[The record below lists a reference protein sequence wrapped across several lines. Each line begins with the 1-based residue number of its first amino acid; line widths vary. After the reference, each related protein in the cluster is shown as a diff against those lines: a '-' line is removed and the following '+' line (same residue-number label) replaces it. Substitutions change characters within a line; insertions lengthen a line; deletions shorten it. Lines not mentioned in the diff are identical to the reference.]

1 MGSNLE
7 TWKALERIR
16 KDGRC
21 RSIGV
26 SNFAPKHL
34 NELLIKGN
42 DRPVVNQIELSP
54 FLQQESISSFC
65 HKENIHL
72 TGYCPLARGRR
83 LDDPKLCLVAEQ
95 TKKTVAQVMIRWALQ
110 RGQSVIPKSV
120 RPERIQENANVF
132 EFNLNDEQMKQYLS
146 LFEKYFLKSFTSRL
160 TDYSDPKID
169 VLSTEVLN
177 PKYTIVKSVLLATD
191 KKPAVNIEWRV
202 YTKNPDK
209 PLIRDLIIE
218 GLSLAR
224 TQKEEFASVI
234 ETNNG
239 DVTKLFITLKE
250 FAAK

>member
-1 MGSNLE
+1 MKKNFFIIIFFIFGLTQKSFSYSSDLKQFIQEIVDEVKQVLVATNSKEYKTKKLSE
-7 TWKALERIR
+7 LALKTVDIKGIAYYSLGNYR
-16 KDGRC
+16 KT
-21 RSIGV
+21 
-26 SNFAPKHL
+26 L
-34 NELLIKGN
+34 NE
-42 DRPVVNQIELSP
+42 
-54 FLQQESISSFC
+54 
-65 HKENIHL
+65 
-72 TGYCPLARGRR
+72 
-83 LDDPKLCLVAEQ
+83 
-95 TKKTVAQVMIRWALQ
+95 
-110 RGQSVIPKSV
+110 
-120 RPERIQENANVF
+120 
-132 EFNLNDEQMKQYLS
+132 EQMRDYLV

-177 PKYTIVKSVLLATD
+177 PKYTIVKSILLATD

-209 PLIRDLIIE
+209 PLIRDLTIE

-250 FAAK
+250 FVEK

>member
-1 MGSNLE
+1 MKKKFFIIIFLIFGLVQKSFAYSSDPKQFIQEVVDEAKKILVDTNSKEYKTKKLSE
-7 TWKALERIR
+7 IALQTVDIKGVAYYSLANYR
-16 KDGRC
+16 KE
-21 RSIGV
+21 
-26 SNFAPKHL
+26 L
-34 NELLIKGN
+34 NE
-42 DRPVVNQIELSP
+42 
-54 FLQQESISSFC
+54 
-65 HKENIHL
+65 
-72 TGYCPLARGRR
+72 
-83 LDDPKLCLVAEQ
+83 
-95 TKKTVAQVMIRWALQ
+95 
-110 RGQSVIPKSV
+110 
-120 RPERIQENANVF
+120 
-132 EFNLNDEQMKQYLS
+132 EQMKEYLV

-169 VLSTEVLN
+169 VLSTDVLN
-177 PKYTIVKSVLLATD
+177 PKYTIVKSILLATD

-250 FAAK
+250 FVAK

>member
-1 MGSNLE
+1 MKKNFFIIIFFIFGLTQNSFAYSSDPKQFIQEIVDEAKKILIATNTKEVKTTKLSE
-7 TWKALERIR
+7 MALRTV
-16 KDGRC
+16 D
-21 RSIGV
+21 
-26 SNFAPKHL
+26 
-34 NELLIKGN
+34 IKGVAYYSLGHY
-42 DRPVVNQIELSP
+42 R
-54 FLQQESISSFC
+54 
-65 HKENIHL
+65 KE
-72 TGYCPLARGRR
+72 
-83 LDDPKLCLVAEQ
+83 
-95 TKKTVAQVMIRWALQ
+95 
-110 RGQSVIPKSV
+110 
-120 RPERIQENANVF
+120 
-132 EFNLNDEQMKQYLS
+132 LNDKQLKEYHT

-160 TDYSDPKID
+160 TDYSEPKID

-250 FAAK
+250 FVAK